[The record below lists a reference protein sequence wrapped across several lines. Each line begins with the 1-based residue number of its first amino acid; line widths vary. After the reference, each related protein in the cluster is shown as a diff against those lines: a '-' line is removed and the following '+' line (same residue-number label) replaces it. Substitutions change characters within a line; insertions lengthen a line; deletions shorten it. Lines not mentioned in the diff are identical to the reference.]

1 MDASGEV
8 ISTTELETV
17 LPNVHRG
24 APPYQFKINAWSS
37 LAPAPSQLLSNLEL
51 RTRRSSTSLIS
62 FSYVESH
69 KRQQSDAPLT
79 HRSHATN

>member
-51 RTRRSSTSLIS
+51 RTRRSLIS

-69 KRQQSDAPLT
+69 KRQQSDTPLT